1 MINETPQ
8 PEGLP
13 PPIEAR
19 EGVDEVVM
27 ENQNDENEDS
37 DDEYY
42 ENPVEV
48 IQEFGHHPLME
59 RAQKALFDQLKEMQY
74 KLDIEVID
82 KQDEMKKI
90 EQDRETLGVQLYSLQ
105 QQLARLQL
113 ALENSHNEYNAL
125 VDKRL
130 KEEEMLKEIEASNKE
145 QSVILKEHEKQNKKY
160 VSELDSLHETLRQ
173 IENYNE
179 EVMSEIAIN
188 RRAAYKAEQSIQDL
202 ENNKS
207 TQDGYVDTLNKQV
220 KAIQE
225 QIAIYSG
232 QYKSQKVETEEAQ
245 SVIDDTVRELEM
257 ISNEKKQLML
267 QWKSALAGLSRRDE
281 ALAQAQETLAAAES
295 AVHDYDMEIEA
306 AKRNQKQEQVKHE
319 TYVNVRDRLENEL
332 QWVEEGISKMKIERD
347 QLQERYTLLNK
358 SLAQTTAEAKKIE
371 LVSRQLQ
378 TDAEATL
385 QNFQV
390 VTMERQKLEE
400 QLQLSV
406 NSYSNVD
413 KAVANLAREQAKVLK
428 KIHEKENEE
437 SLVENERA
445 KIRVDI
451 LNVNSQLD
459 QLKDQYAIVQKDL
472 QAKESLIEKYQI
484 EIRQRTDEIEKK
496 IYRVDRLN
504 KKYDKM
510 VEAAG
515 GDEENLGPME
525 GTIKQLGKDIES
537 IVAECKSAESD
548 WLRKQTELV
557 GIASEI
563 DKLLESNTELQA
575 RSTILIQQQ
584 QRLNKDLSLLQSEV
598 KAAEQS
604 NVDLQ
609 KDVSKLNVLISQNH
623 AQESELQNANYSL
636 ELSCIEELKDME
648 KESVNLQTA
657 INESR
662 NAKNKMLDEIIEEER
677 QALLWEKKIQLDKE
691 TREALDP
698 TVGQT
703 EVQNMEKEIHRMEV
717 RLDSL
722 KREQERLSAEME
734 KAVLKRTVIANRFSK
749 SAPSGD
755 LRKTSNK
762 ELTQATA
769 KKKVAAL
776 KKDARILAEET
787 SRYASSIEEKK
798 AQLEANAYELENK
811 TKQFG
816 ENNQASFTL
825 RGQVNDLLYQK
836 QLNEERISYHQK
848 YIKRLKELSAS
859 GIDPSQHLNVERR
872 LLSGQ
877 QSLDNVKEIII
888 GLTQMHPHLHEVLS
902 RVLAM
907 SDPGIEW

>member
-1 MINETPQ
+1 MNEESPQ
-8 PEGLP
+8 PEGP
-13 PPIEAR
+13 PPNT
-19 EGVDEVVM
+19 EGGVQM
-27 ENQNDENEDS
+27 EQENDEDS

-42 ENPVEV
+42 ENPVEI
-48 IQEFGHHPLME
+48 IQEFGNHPLMAK
-59 RAQKALFDQLKEMQY
+59 AQKALFDQLKETQY

-82 KQDEMKKI
+82 KQDDLKNVS
-90 EQDRETLGVQLYSLQ
+90 QDREVLGVQLYSLQ

-130 KEEEMLKEIEASNKE
+130 KEEEMLRDVESTNKE
-145 QSVILKEHEKQNKKY
+145 QTVIFKEHERQQKKY
-160 VSELDSLHETLRQ
+160 VGELDSLHETLRQ

-179 EVMSEIAIN
+179 EVMSEIAIT
-188 RRAAYKAEQSIQDL
+188 RRAAYKAEQSIQNL
-202 ENNKS
+202 ESSKTS
-207 TQDGYVDTLNKQV
+207 QDGYVDTLNKQV

-225 QIAIYSG
+225 QISIYTG
-232 QYKSQKVETEEAQ
+232 QYNSQKVETEEAQ
-245 SVIDDTVRELEM
+245 NVIDETVQELEM

-267 QWKSALAGLSRRDE
+267 QWKAALAGLSRRDE
-281 ALAQAQETLAAAES
+281 ALAQAQETLNAAES
-295 AVHDYDMEIEA
+295 SVHDYDMEIEA

-332 QWVEEGISKMKIERD
+332 QWVEESVSKMKIERD

-371 LVSRQLQ
+371 LVSKQLQ
-378 TDAEATL
+378 ADAEVTL

-400 QLQLSV
+400 ELQLSI

-413 KAVANLAREQAKVLK
+413 KAVGNLSRDQAKVLK
-428 KIHEKENEE
+428 RIHEKENEA
-437 SLVENERA
+437 SVLENEIARM
-445 KIRVDI
+445 RVDI

-459 QLKDQYAIVQKDL
+459 QLRDQYAIVQKDV
-472 QAKESLIEKYQI
+472 QAKESLIEKYQV

-510 VEAAG
+510 VEGAG

-525 GTIKQLGKDIES
+525 GTIKQLNKEIES
-537 IVAECKSAESD
+537 IVNECKSAETD

-557 GIASEI
+557 GVASEI
-563 DKLLESNTELQA
+563 DKLLESNNELQA
-575 RSTILIQQQ
+575 RSTILTQQQ
-584 QRLNKDLSLLQSEV
+584 QRLKKDLNFLGSEV
-598 KAAEQS
+598 KGAQQS

-609 KDVSKLNVLISQNH
+609 KDVSKLNVLISKNH
-623 AQESELQNANYSL
+623 LQESELQNANYSL

-648 KESVNLQTA
+648 KDSVNLQTS
-657 INESR
+657 INEAK

-698 TVGQT
+698 SVGET
-703 EVQNMEKEIHRMEV
+703 EVQNMEREIHRMEI
-717 RLDSL
+717 RLDTL

-755 LRKTSNK
+755 LKKTTNK
-762 ELTQATA
+762 ELTQAAA
-769 KKKVAAL
+769 KKKIAAL
-776 KKDARILAEET
+776 KKDARALAEET
-787 SRYASSIEEKK
+787 SRYNSSIEEKK
-798 AQLEANAYELENK
+798 MQISNIASELEN
-811 TKQFG
+811 TTLQFG
-816 ENNQASFTL
+816 ESNQTNFKL
-825 RGQVNDLLYQK
+825 QGQVNDLLYQK
-836 QLNEERISYHQK
+836 QLNQERISYQQK
-848 YIKRLKELSAS
+848 YIKRIKDLSAN
-859 GIDPSQHLNVERR
+859 GIDSTQHLNIERR
-872 LLSGQ
+872 LLSGV
-877 QSLDNVKEIII
+877 QSLDNVKEIIM
-888 GLTQMHPHLHEVLS
+888 GLTQMHPHLQEVLS

-907 SDPGIEW
+907 ADPGIDW

>member
-1 MINETPQ
+1 
-8 PEGLP
+8 
-13 PPIEAR
+13 
-19 EGVDEVVM
+19 M
-27 ENQNDENEDS
+27 EQENDEDS

-42 ENPVEV
+42 ENPVEI
-48 IQEFGHHPLME
+48 IQEFGNHPLMAK
-59 RAQKALFDQLKEMQY
+59 AQKALFDQLKETQY

-82 KQDEMKKI
+82 KQDDLKNVS
-90 EQDRETLGVQLYSLQ
+90 QDREVLGVQLYSLQ

-130 KEEEMLKEIEASNKE
+130 KEEEMLSDVESTNKE
-145 QSVILKEHEKQNKKY
+145 QTVILKEHERQQKKY
-160 VSELDSLHETLRQ
+160 VGELDSLHETLRQ

-179 EVMSEIAIN
+179 EVMSEIAIT
-188 RRAAYKAEQSIQDL
+188 RRAAYKAEQSIQNL
-202 ENNKS
+202 ESSKTS
-207 TQDGYVDTLNKQV
+207 QDGYVDTLNKQV

-225 QIAIYSG
+225 QISIYTG
-232 QYKSQKVETEEAQ
+232 QYNSQKVETEEAQ
-245 SVIDDTVRELEM
+245 NVIDETVQELEM

-267 QWKSALAGLSRRDE
+267 QWKAALAGLSRRDE
-281 ALAQAQETLAAAES
+281 ALAQAQETLNAAES
-295 AVHDYDMEIEA
+295 SVHDYDMEIEA

-332 QWVEEGISKMKIERD
+332 QWVEESVSKMKIERD

-371 LVSRQLQ
+371 LVSKQLQ
-378 TDAEATL
+378 ADAEATL

-400 QLQLSV
+400 ELQLSI

-413 KAVANLAREQAKVLK
+413 KAVGNLSRDQAKVLK
-428 KIHEKENEE
+428 RIHEKENEA
-437 SLVENERA
+437 SVLENEIARM
-445 KIRVDI
+445 RVDI

-459 QLKDQYAIVQKDL
+459 QLRDQYAIVQKDV
-472 QAKESLIEKYQI
+472 QAKESLIEKYQV

-510 VEAAG
+510 VEGAG

-525 GTIKQLGKDIES
+525 GTIKQLNKEIES
-537 IVAECKSAESD
+537 IVNECKSAETD

-557 GIASEI
+557 GVASEI
-563 DKLLESNTELQA
+563 DKLLESNNELQA
-575 RSTILIQQQ
+575 RSTILTQQQ
-584 QRLNKDLSLLQSEV
+584 QRLKKDLNFLGSEV
-598 KAAEQS
+598 KGAQQS

-609 KDVSKLNVLISQNH
+609 KDVSKLNVLISKNH
-623 AQESELQNANYSL
+623 LQESELQNANYSL

-648 KESVNLQTA
+648 KDSVNLQTS
-657 INESR
+657 INEAK

-698 TVGQT
+698 SVGET
-703 EVQNMEKEIHRMEV
+703 EVQNMEREIHRMEI
-717 RLDSL
+717 RLDTL

-755 LRKTSNK
+755 LKKTTNK
-762 ELTQATA
+762 ELTQAAA
-769 KKKVAAL
+769 KKKIAAL
-776 KKDARILAEET
+776 KKDARALAEET
-787 SRYASSIEEKK
+787 SRYNSSIEEKK
-798 AQLEANAYELENK
+798 MQISNIASELEN
-811 TKQFG
+811 TTLQFG
-816 ENNQASFTL
+816 ESNQTNFKL
-825 RGQVNDLLYQK
+825 QGQVNDLLYQK
-836 QLNEERISYHQK
+836 QLNQERISYQQK
-848 YIKRLKELSAS
+848 YIKRIKDLSAN
-859 GIDPSQHLNVERR
+859 GIDSTQHLNIERR
-872 LLSGQ
+872 LLSGV
-877 QSLDNVKEIII
+877 QSLDNVKEIIM
-888 GLTQMHPHLHEVLS
+888 GLTQMHPHLQEVLS

-907 SDPGIEW
+907 ADPGIDW